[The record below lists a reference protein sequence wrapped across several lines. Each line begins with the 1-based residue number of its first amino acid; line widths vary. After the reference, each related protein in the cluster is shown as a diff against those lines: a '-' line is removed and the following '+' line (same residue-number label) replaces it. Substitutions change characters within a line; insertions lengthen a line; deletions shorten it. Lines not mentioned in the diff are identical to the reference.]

1 MAVFTTKITT
11 YAFLSETVLFS
22 LATFVRALVGALVP
36 LQLRRRVDFWDI
48 GLVLQAYCGAG
59 GIKSKEQTNQL
70 GPPQCRHLRL
80 VRIKNVNDP
89 YLCAE

>member
-1 MAVFTTKITT
+1 MLLNKSTKPH
-11 YAFLSETVLFS
+11 FPETVLFS
-22 LATFVRALVGALVP
+22 LATFVRALVGALDP

-59 GIKSKEQTNQL
+59 GVKSKEQTNQL

-80 VRIKNVNDP
+80 VRIKSVNDP